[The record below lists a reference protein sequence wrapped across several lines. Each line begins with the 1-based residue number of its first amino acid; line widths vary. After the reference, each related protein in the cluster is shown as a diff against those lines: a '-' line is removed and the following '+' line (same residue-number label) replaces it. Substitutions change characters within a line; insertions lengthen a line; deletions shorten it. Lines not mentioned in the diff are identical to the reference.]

1 MALSLK
7 QLKGMS
13 TGLAKKL
20 RSRGITNS
28 DQFLNAVR
36 TAQQRRELSKELGD
50 SENTLLE
57 LANRA
62 DLARVVGIGKV
73 YSNLMENAGVDTVKE
88 LANRVPENLHT
99 TLGQH
104 NAKRRPKGRAPS
116 MKEVTDWVNQA
127 KALPKK
133 LEY

>member
-1 MALSLK
+1 MALSLL

-20 RSRGITNS
+20 RKRGINNS
-28 DQFLNAVR
+28 DQYLSAVR
-36 TAQQRRELSKELGD
+36 TAEQRRMLTKELGD

-88 LANRVPENLHT
+88 LANRVPEHLHA
-99 TLGQH
+99 TLAQH
-104 NAKRRPKGRAPS
+104 NSKRRPKGRAPS
-116 MKEVTDWVNQA
+116 MKEVTDWINQA
-127 KALPKK
+127 KALPKM

>member
-1 MALSLK
+1 MALSLM

-13 TGLAKKL
+13 SGLAKKL
-20 RSRGITNS
+20 KNHGISNS
-28 DQFLNAVR
+28 DQFLAAVR
-36 TAQQRRELSKELGD
+36 TAEQRREMSKELKD

-62 DLARVVGIGKV
+62 DLARVIGIGKV

-116 MKEVTDWVNQA
+116 MKQVTDWVNQA
-127 KALPKK
+127 KALPKM

>member
-1 MALSLK
+1 MALSLM

-13 TGLAKKL
+13 SGLAKKL
-20 RSRGITNS
+20 KNHGISNS
-28 DQFLNAVR
+28 DQFLAAVR
-36 TAQQRRELSKELGD
+36 TAEQRHEMSKELKD

-62 DLARVVGIGKV
+62 DLARVIGIGKV

-116 MKEVTDWVNQA
+116 MKQVTDWVNQA
-127 KALPKK
+127 KALPKM

>member
-1 MALSLK
+1 MALSLM

-13 TGLAKKL
+13 SGLAKKL
-20 RSRGITNS
+20 KNHGISNS
-28 DQFLNAVR
+28 DQFLSAVR
-36 TAQQRRELSKELGD
+36 TAEQRHEMSKELKD

-62 DLARVVGIGKV
+62 DLARVIGIGKV

-116 MKEVTDWVNQA
+116 MKQVTDWVNQA
-127 KALPKK
+127 KALPKM